1 MRIFKRISAGLIA
14 AVTMAVTG
22 VTAFAGSWTINYT
35 YGAPSSVS
43 NQFVRR
49 EYVGLSEDDMVYV
62 SCRVDTGSVALN
74 TTGFNPDANSMIFYQ
89 STDSKSMLLKNPQSD
104 VTIEFGANE
113 NRVVAS
119 GYIEG

>member
-1 MRIFKRISAGLIA
+1 MRIFKRIAAGLIA

-49 EYVGLSEDDMVYV
+49 EYDGVCILP
-62 SCRVDTGSVALN
+62 CRYRQRCAKYDRL
-74 TTGFNPDANSMIFYQ
+74 
-89 STDSKSMLLKNPQSD
+89 
-104 VTIEFGANE
+104 
-113 NRVVAS
+113 
-119 GYIEG
+119 